1 MSRGRVNMVTAD
13 EQTEFFEII
22 FAPLKKISTPS
33 EIKNAKKVA
42 FEFVEGVTFGDI
54 NNDIIDQWDLS
65 ALSEEQADSWK
76 WLRALKELYK
86 SIVVNDKIKVH
97 KFVWHKKPN
106 EAGWGPK
113 LVTEIMGDDLHKFLY
128 VTKPMDEAK
137 IELIKTVGSAF
148 NLFQP
153 PQRGFSHNVSVEQE
167 KDFTNIIVLADNGQ
181 TLEKEF
187 ESIIKPLK
195 TQSMDN
201 LFQKII
207 ELYLQPI
214 IDHRPSLGFV
224 APVKYGKEWKYGHE
238 WNDEKNPLQYLR
250 DFEKTALFIVPLRW
264 EKKGEQTHF
273 MTLLHGDEW
282 GGNFMAPTSNTG
294 SIRPIDFEDA
304 HIQRVD
310 VELDDQGDIIDY
322 LKPSQ
327 DQDSHKTAG
336 GSLAYRVT
344 SYWSGEAPPLH
355 AYSAMSALGRLFA
368 ALIQKQ
374 TLKTNPQEADEWIEA
389 ATARFFN
396 NLRNSLNRFI
406 SNPNG
411 KKYLDSLNLDPEITR
426 RGLMVRAVLAA
437 YNWSEHWK
445 NKTRYPDD
453 HAECYEGKWKK
464 SSLEEFQFQLRVQ
477 GEVEYMDWMFETRFH
492 GYYLP
497 MLREELDSKDWNE
510 DEKRDIH
517 NCIRYV
523 NRQLHGAREEPP
535 IYQELP
541 MLTDLQ
547 IPRYDSFEITFEP
560 SASNHGRLT
569 NKINMINIHHIATST
584 SPEFQDFYLEDEKF
598 MERLKKELDS
608 NQWPEH
614 FCIELEDWI
623 NGETPWD
630 HVAIPEI
637 ANFQS
642 RDEVWSKKLLEE
654 IVELMNGTI
663 RAQERGLSIP
673 SRANEVTN
681 LIEQYVRFLKAFPSR
696 WSLVSKSEPSLIHST
711 ILQTSEKLS
720 EFVLD
725 YFKQVRPNA
734 QEVKI
739 LTKLLELASTEDP
752 TNIEIV
758 TTMNIAMRA
767 VDAICYV
774 NLSFAKQE
782 CVDEDSDFAKFLG
795 HCIKKTISYCPKN
808 PELGN
813 AVMAGIVN
821 RIFQSNHKTLR
832 EWFIKFRTGIKT
844 ILQPHENQTWYVMW
858 FSMK

>member
-54 NNDIIDQWDLS
+54 NNDILDQWGLS

-76 WLRALKELYK
+76 WLIAMRQKYPEFNENEQ
-86 SIVVNDKIKVH
+86 IKIH

-106 EAGWGPK
+106 EVGWGPK
-113 LVTEIMGDDLHKFLY
+113 LVIEVKGSDHKFLY
-128 VTKPMDEAK
+128 ITKPMDEGTIKK
-137 IELIKTVGSAF
+137 ITEAGTKF

-153 PQRGFSHNVSVEQE
+153 PQQAIKHEVKILDEQAE
-167 KDFTNIIVLADNGQ
+167 DFTIFKVLADEGE
-181 TLEKEF
+181 TLEKKF
-187 ESIIKPLK
+187 ERITEPLNDK
-195 TQSMDN
+195 SMDV
-201 LFQKII
+201 LFRQISL
-207 ELYLQPI
+207 LYLQDTIYDKPA
-214 IDHRPSLGFV
+214 LGFV
-224 APVKYGKEWKYGHE
+224 APYEKEWYGYE
-238 WNDEKNPLQYLR
+238 WTKEKNPQLKDLR
-250 DFEKTALFIVPLRW
+250 DFEKTAPFLVPLRW
-264 EKKGEQTHF
+264 EKEEKNRYI
-273 MTLLHGDEW
+273 TLLHGDEW
-282 GGNFMAPTSNTG
+282 GGNFMAPPSDAG

-304 HIQRVD
+304 HIQRVEVD
-310 VELDDQGDIIDY
+310 FDEQNNIQSYLATSQG
-322 LKPSQ
+322 Q
-327 DQDSHKTAG
+327 GSHLSAG
-336 GSLAYRVT
+336 GELAYRVT
-344 SYWSGEAPPLH
+344 SGWLAEAPPLH

-368 ALIQKQ
+368 ALVQKQ
-374 TLKTNPQEADEWIEA
+374 TLNTGYDEVDGWIEK
-389 ATARFFN
+389 ATARFFF